1 LHSEV
6 NHERPLLIADGIT
19 KRFGGVPAL
28 TDVHLEVQAGE
39 VHALIGAN
47 GAGKSTLIKVLSG
60 VQRADA
66 GSTWQGSPAEFRN
79 LADAMAAGLAVMF
92 QQLNV
97 VSDLTVGEYLT
108 LGRET
113 TQHGWLSGRRN
124 YAAAKAALQ
133 QVGIDLPLRKS
144 AGSLSTAER
153 ELLEITRAVSRD
165 ARLVI
170 MDEPTASLGKVEIER
185 LFEVVRELKSRG
197 VAVLY
202 VSHRLDEILALSD
215 RVTVLRDGRNAGDVV
230 TASTDHDSLVE
241 MMIGAGSRQGVV
253 RTPREQG
260 NLLLRVEHLSSET
273 GLSDINLTL
282 HEREIVGIY
291 GLMGSGRTELME
303 ALYGVARH
311 SGQVSVRGQT
321 ASIGSPSDAV
331 ELGFGLVPEDRIREG
346 LIGEASVAAN
356 LTVAAPHKTTRHG
369 VFSLHKERTLAK
381 EIVGKIG
388 IKTASVNASITEL
401 SGGNQQ
407 KVVIGRWL
415 FADAKILL
423 LDDPTVGVDVA
434 AKDEIYRLILELADE
449 GSGIIVCSSE
459 LEELLTLADRILVM
473 HRGRIVASAAVHE
486 TDAESLVRAAIV
498 GADQTTTDGVLTG

>member
-1 LHSEV
+1 V
-6 NHERPLLIADGIT
+6 NQEGPLLIADGIT

-60 VQRADA
+60 VHRPDA
-66 GSTWQGSPAEFRN
+66 GSMTWQGAPAEFRN

-113 TQHGWLSGRRN
+113 TRYGWLSGRRN

-185 LFEVVRELKSRG
+185 LFEVVGELKSRG

-215 RVTVLRDGRNAGDVV
+215 RVTVLRDGRNAGDVE
-230 TASTDHDSLVE
+230 TAATDNDALVE
-241 MMIGAGSRQGVV
+241 MMVGSSSRRRVT
-253 RTPREQG
+253 RTRRERG
-260 NLLLRVEHLSSET
+260 NELLCVEHLSSES
-273 GLSDINLTL
+273 GLRDINLTL
-282 HEREIVGIY
+282 YEREVVGLY

-311 SGQVSVRGQT
+311 SGQILVRGH
-321 ASIGSPSDAV
+321 AVKIDSPSDAV

-356 LTVAAPHKTTRHG
+356 LTVAAPHKTTRRG
-369 VFSLHKERTLAK
+369 VFSLRKERALAK

-388 IKTASVNASITEL
+388 IKTAGVNTSITAL

-415 FADAKILL
+415 FANAKLLL

-434 AKDEIYRLILELADE
+434 AKDEIYRLILDLADG
-449 GSGIIVCSSE
+449 GSGVIVCSSE
-459 LEELLTLADRILVM
+459 LDELLTLADRVLVM

-486 TDAESLVRAAIV
+486 TDAESLLRAAIV

>member
-1 LHSEV
+1 V
-6 NHERPLLIADGIT
+6 NHEGPLLIADGIT
-19 KRFGGVPAL
+19 KHFGGVPAL

-47 GAGKSTLIKVLSG
+47 GAGKSTLIKVLAG
-60 VQRADA
+60 VHRPDA
-66 GSTWQGSPAEFRN
+66 GSMTWQGAPVEFRN

-92 QQLNV
+92 QQLTV

-108 LGRET
+108 LGREA

-153 ELLEITRAVSRD
+153 ELLEITRVVSGH

-170 MDEPTASLGKVEIER
+170 MDEPTASLGQAEIER
-185 LFEVVRELKSRG
+185 LFEVVRELKGSG

-202 VSHRLDEILALSD
+202 VSHRLEEILALSD
-215 RVTVLRDGRNAGDVV
+215 RVTVLRDGRNAGVV
-230 TASTDHDSLVE
+230 ETTVADHDTLVE
-241 MMIGAGSRQGVV
+241 MMIGSGARQRVT
-253 RTPREQG
+253 RTRRDRG
-260 NLLLRVEHLSSET
+260 NELLRVEHLSSDT

-282 HEREIVGIY
+282 YEREVVGLY

-303 ALYGVARH
+303 ALYGVTPH
-311 SGQVSVRGQT
+311 SGLISVHGRV
-321 ASIGSPSDAV
+321 ANIDSPFDAV

-346 LIGEASVAAN
+346 LIGDASVAGN

-369 VFSLHKERTLAK
+369 VFSLRKERALAK
-381 EIVGKIG
+381 ELVDKIG
-388 IKTASVNASITEL
+388 IKTAGVDSLITAL

-415 FADAKILL
+415 FAESKILL

-434 AKDEIYRLILELADE
+434 AKDEIYRLLLSLADQ
-449 GSGIIVCSSE
+449 GSGVIVCSSD
-459 LEELLTLADRILVM
+459 LDELLTVADRILVL
-473 HRGRIVASAAVHE
+473 HRGRIVASAAVDG
-486 TDAESLVRAAIV
+486 TDAEILVRQAIL

>member
-1 LHSEV
+1 V
-6 NHERPLLIADGIT
+6 NYEGPLLIADGIT
-19 KRFGGVPAL
+19 KHFGGVPAL

-47 GAGKSTLIKVLSG
+47 GAGKSTLIKVLAG
-60 VQRADA
+60 VHRPDA
-66 GSTWQGSPAEFRN
+66 GSMTWQGAPVEFRN

-113 TQHGWLSGRRN
+113 TQHGLLSGRRN
-124 YAAAKAALQ
+124 YAAAETALQ
-133 QVGIDLPLRKS
+133 LVGIDLPLRKS

-153 ELLEITRAVSRD
+153 ELLEITRVVSGR

-170 MDEPTASLGKVEIER
+170 MDEPTASLGQVEIER
-185 LFEVVRELKSRG
+185 LFEVVRELKSSG

-215 RVTVLRDGRNAGDVV
+215 RVTVLRDGRNAGDVE
-230 TASTDHDSLVE
+230 TSAADHDTLVE
-241 MMIGAGSRQGVV
+241 MMIGSGSRRGVT
-253 RTPREQG
+253 RTRREPG
-260 NLLLRVEHLSSET
+260 NELLRVEHLSSET
-273 GLSDINLTL
+273 GLRDISLTL
-282 HEREIVGIY
+282 YEREVVGLY
-291 GLMGSGRTELME
+291 GLMGSGRTEFME
-303 ALYGVARH
+303 ALYGVAHH
-311 SGQVSVRGQT
+311 SGQISVRGRVAT
-321 ASIGSPSDAV
+321 IDSPFDAV
-331 ELGFGLVPEDRIREG
+331 ELGLGLVPEDRIREG

-369 VFSLHKERTLAK
+369 VFSLRKERTLAK
-381 EIVGKIG
+381 ELVDKIG
-388 IKTASVNASITEL
+388 IKTAGVNTLITTL

-434 AKDEIYRLILELADE
+434 AKDEIYRLLLGLADA
-449 GSGIIVCSSE
+449 GSGVIVCSSD
-459 LEELLTLADRILVM
+459 LDELLTVADRILVM
-473 HRGRIVASAAVHE
+473 HRGRIVASAPVDG
-486 TDAESLVRAAIV
+486 TDAEILVRQAIL

>member
-1 LHSEV
+1 V
-6 NHERPLLIADGIT
+6 NHEGPLLIADGIT
-19 KRFGGVPAL
+19 KHFGGVPAL

-47 GAGKSTLIKVLSG
+47 GAGKSTLIKVLAG
-60 VQRADA
+60 VHRPDA
-66 GSTWQGSPAEFRN
+66 GSMTWQGAPVEFRN

-108 LGRET
+108 LGREA

-153 ELLEITRAVSRD
+153 ELLEITRVVSGH

-170 MDEPTASLGKVEIER
+170 MDEPTASLGQAEIER
-185 LFEVVRELKSRG
+185 LFEVVRELKGSG

-202 VSHRLDEILALSD
+202 VSHRLEEILALSD
-215 RVTVLRDGRNAGDVV
+215 RVTVLRDGRNAGVV
-230 TASTDHDSLVE
+230 ETTVADHDTLVE
-241 MMIGAGSRQGVV
+241 MMIGSGARQRVT
-253 RTPREQG
+253 RTRRDRG
-260 NLLLRVEHLSSET
+260 NELLRVEHLSSDT

-282 HEREIVGIY
+282 YEREVVGLY

-303 ALYGVARH
+303 ALYGVTPH
-311 SGQVSVRGQT
+311 SGLISVHGRV
-321 ASIGSPSDAV
+321 ANIDSPFDAV

-346 LIGEASVAAN
+346 LIGDASVAGN

-369 VFSLHKERTLAK
+369 VFSLRKERALAK
-381 EIVGKIG
+381 ELVDKIG
-388 IKTASVNASITEL
+388 IKTAGVGSLITAL

-415 FADAKILL
+415 FAESKILL

-434 AKDEIYRLILELADE
+434 AKDEIYRLLLSLADQ
-449 GSGIIVCSSE
+449 GSGVIVCSSD
-459 LEELLTLADRILVM
+459 LDELLTVADRILVL
-473 HRGRIVASAAVHE
+473 HRGRIVASAAVDG
-486 TDAESLVRAAIV
+486 TDAEILVRQAIL

>member
-1 LHSEV
+1 M
-6 NHERPLLIADGIT
+6 NHEGPLLIADGIT

-47 GAGKSTLIKVLSG
+47 GAGKSTLIKVLAG
-60 VQRADA
+60 VHRPDA
-66 GSTWQGSPAEFRN
+66 GSMTWQGAPVEFRN

-108 LGRET
+108 LGREA

-124 YAAAKAALQ
+124 YAAAEAALQ
-133 QVGIDLPLRKS
+133 QVGIDLPLRTS

-153 ELLEITRAVSRD
+153 ELLEITRVVSGH

-170 MDEPTASLGKVEIER
+170 MDEPTASLGQVEIER

-202 VSHRLDEILALSD
+202 VSHRLEEILALSD
-215 RVTVLRDGRNAGDVV
+215 RVTVLRDGRNAGDVE
-230 TASTDHDSLVE
+230 TAGADHDTLVE
-241 MMIGAGSRQGVV
+241 MMIGSGSRRRVT
-253 RTPREQG
+253 RTRREPG
-260 NLLLRVEHLSSET
+260 NELLRVEHLSSET

-282 HEREIVGIY
+282 YEREVVGLY

-311 SGQVSVRGQT
+311 SGRIVVRGQDVV
-321 ASIGSPSDAV
+321 IDSPSDAV
-331 ELGFGLVPEDRIREG
+331 ELGFGLVPEDRIRQG
-346 LIGEASVAAN
+346 LIAEATVAAN

-369 VFSLHKERTLAK
+369 VFSLHKERALA
-381 EIVGKIG
+381 EELVDEIG
-388 IKTASVNASITEL
+388 IKTAGVSTMITTL

-415 FADAKILL
+415 FAEAKILL

-434 AKDEIYRLILELADE
+434 AKDEIYRLLLGLADE
-449 GSGIIVCSSE
+449 GSGVIVCSSD
-459 LEELLTLADRILVM
+459 LDELLIVADRILVM
-473 HRGRIVASAAVHE
+473 HRGRIVASAAVDG
-486 TDAESLVRAAIV
+486 TDAEVLVRQAIL

>member
-1 LHSEV
+1 V
-6 NHERPLLIADGIT
+6 NHEGPLLIADGIT

-66 GSTWQGSPAEFRN
+66 GSMTWQGVPTEFRN
-79 LADAMAAGLAVMF
+79 LADAVAAGLAVMF

-108 LGRET
+108 LGREV

-133 QVGIDLPLRKS
+133 QVGIDLPLRQS

-197 VAVLY
+197 VAILY

-215 RVTVLRDGRNAGDVV
+215 RVTVLRDGRNAGDVE
-230 TASTDHDSLVE
+230 TAATDHDALVE
-241 MMIGAGSRQGVV
+241 MMIGAGSRQRVV

-282 HEREIVGIY
+282 YEREIVGVY

-303 ALYGVARH
+303 ALFGVARH
-311 SGQVSVRGQT
+311 SGQVSVRGQ
-321 ASIGSPSDAV
+321 AVAIDSPSEAV

-356 LTVAAPHKTTRHG
+356 LTVSAPNKTTRHG
-369 VFSLHKERTLAK
+369 VFSLHKERSLAK
-381 EIVGKIG
+381 ELVDKIG
-388 IKTASVNASITEL
+388 IKTAGVNTSITAL

-415 FADAKILL
+415 FADSQILL

-434 AKDEIYRLILELADE
+434 AKDEIYRLVLGLADE
-449 GSGIIVCSSE
+449 GSGVIVCSSE
-459 LEELLTLADRILVM
+459 LDELLTLADRILVM

-498 GADQTTTDGVLTG
+498 GADQTTTDGVLIR